1 MPIDFHDQRNRMT
14 YATRTADA
22 SWLSLI
28 EKYVDVSGKEVV
40 DIGCGGG
47 IYTQALA
54 SSGAKHVTGI
64 DFSEEMLKG
73 AAKHCE
79 NLSNVTFRQ
88 GHAYSSG
95 LPDNTFDIVLERAL
109 IHHLQ
114 DLDSCF
120 QEAKRI
126 LKTDG
131 VFIIQD
137 RTPEDC
143 LLPGDEH
150 HIRGYFFEKHP
161 EWIDMERSRRHE
173 AHEVQRSLDS
183 NGFVIVKT
191 VQLWETRCVHQDLA
205 ALNKDLAQRTGRSI
219 LHELTDHELGE
230 LIEFINSKIKNN
242 TAPIIEKDSW
252 TLWISVPK

>member
-14 YATRTADA
+14 YTTRTADV

-28 EKYVDVSGKEVV
+28 EEHAGIAGKEIV

-47 IYTQALA
+47 IYTKALA
-54 SSGAKHVTGI
+54 NSGAKHVTGI

-88 GHAYSSG
+88 GNAYSSG
-95 LPDNTFDIVLERAL
+95 LPDSTFDIVLERAL

-137 RTPEDC
+137 RTSEDC

-150 HIRGYFFEKHP
+150 HIRGYFFEKYP

-173 AHEVQRSLDS
+173 AYEVQRSLDS

-230 LIEFINSKIKNN
+230 LIVFINSKIKNN

-252 TLWISVPK
+252 TLWMADPK